1 MGAKKDSMKKVQVG
15 TDNKNDCLVECS
27 PGKKCVIHLHSK
39 TGILFEEHITSFV
52 KKILAGQGI
61 KKIHI
66 TIEENGALDYVIKS
80 RIEAALEKV
89 LGIPITKDPVIR
101 KSTSKSRAR
110 RTRLYVPGNNP
121 RMITPAGIYGS
132 DCIIFDLED
141 SVPVHQKDAARYL
154 VKNALRDLD
163 FGDSELWVRINK
175 NDMERDLFQVLQGSP
190 HGICIP
196 KVETRDDIVAV
207 EQIVEELS
215 GQVKLMPIIE
225 SAQGIINA
233 PQIAMASKHIV
244 ALAFGAEDLTR
255 DLGGERSWET
265 LLYPRGVLVHAAKA
279 FGIQALD
286 TIYPDTR
293 DEQGL
298 REETKKIKAMGFDGK
313 GVIHPDQIPLIYDC
327 FTPSSEEIMKARAI
341 VKALREAKK
350 KGMGAASLDG
360 KMIDEPVE
368 KKAKKI
374 LRLAK

>member
-1 MGAKKDSMKKVQVG
+1 MKTIQVG
-15 TDNKNDCLVECS
+15 TDNKNDCLVKCS

-39 TGILFEEHITSFV
+39 TGAMFEKHIMDMA
-52 KKILAGQGI
+52 KKILADQGI
-61 KKIHI
+61 KKMHI
-66 TIEENGALDYVIKS
+66 TIQEYGALDYVIKS
-80 RIEAALEKV
+80 RIEAALEKA
-89 LGIPITKDPVIR
+89 LGTPIWTDPISR
-101 KSTSKSRAR
+101 KSTTKNQAR

-121 RMITPAGIYGS
+121 RMVTPAGIYGS

-141 SVPVHQKDAARYL
+141 SVTVDQKDAARYL
-154 VKNALRDLD
+154 VKNALRNLD

-175 NDMERDLFQVLQGSP
+175 NSIDKDLFQVLQGSP

-196 KVETRDDIVAV
+196 KVETSEDIVAV
-207 EQIVEELS
+207 EKRVEDVT
-215 GQVKLMPIIE
+215 GKVKLMPIIE

-233 PQIAMASKHIV
+233 PQIASASKHIV

-265 LLYPRGVLVHAAKA
+265 LLHPRSVLVLAAKA
-279 FGIQALD
+279 SGIQALD

-298 REETKKIKAMGFDGK
+298 RDETKKIKAMGFDGK
-313 GVIHPDQIPLIYDC
+313 GVIHPDQITPIHDC
-327 FTPSSEEIMKARAI
+327 FTPSSEEIMKAKAI

-350 KGMGAASLDG
+350 KGRGTASLNG

-374 LRLAK
+374 LSLTK